1 MIKAI
6 LFDLD
11 GTLLNTLNDLNAT
24 LNYTLNNFS
33 LYNVTITQTRNFIGN
48 GVRNLIKKA
57 IGNAKIDEEKAYEIF
72 KNYYRNHIKD
82 YTNTYDGIIEL
93 LKTLKEKNIKIAVVS
108 NKYQEGVEILVN
120 HLLKPYID
128 IAVGSSEKVK
138 VKPAPDM
145 VNIVLNKLNVNKED
159 CLFVGDS
166 DVDIIT
172 GKSNNMTTIAVTWG
186 YKDIDVIRSNNPDY
200 IIDKPQQLINI
211 LKEINNYD

>member
-1 MIKAI
+1 
-6 LFDLD
+6 
-11 GTLLNTLNDLNAT
+11 
-24 LNYTLNNFS
+24 
-33 LYNVTITQTRNFIGN
+33 
-48 GVRNLIKKA
+48 
-57 IGNAKIDEEKAYEIF
+57 
-72 KNYYRNHIKD
+72 
-82 YTNTYDGIIEL
+82 
-93 LKTLKEKNIKIAVVS
+93 
-108 NKYQEGVEILVN
+108 
-120 HLLKPYID
+120 
-128 IAVGSSEKVK
+128 
-138 VKPAPDM
+138 M